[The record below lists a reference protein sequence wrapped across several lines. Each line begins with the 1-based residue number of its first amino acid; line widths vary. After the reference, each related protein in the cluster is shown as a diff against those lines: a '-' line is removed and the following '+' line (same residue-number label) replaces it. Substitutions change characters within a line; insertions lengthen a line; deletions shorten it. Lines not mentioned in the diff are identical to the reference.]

1 MSTQKRILVISRDMM
16 ALQTRKLMLG
26 AYFDVSAAGRVLE
39 AKLLLATRDFDLIVL
54 CYTLSDDD
62 CHKIMEIVRDVCP
75 RAKFLVMT
83 ATGDSGGES
92 VHPQLSA
99 EAGPFML
106 VRKAAEMLG
115 FEFIS
120 KGRMVRAVQ
129 PDLTAVA

>member
-1 MSTQKRILVISRDMM
+1 MSIQKRILVVSRDMM

-39 AKLLLATRDFDLIVL
+39 AKLLLANRGFDLIVL

-75 RAKFLVMT
+75 RAKFLLMT
-83 ATGDSGGES
+83 ATGDSSREP

-99 EAGPFML
+99 EAGPFAL
-106 VRKAAEMLG
+106 VRKSAEMLG
-115 FEFIS
+115 YELIS
-120 KGRMVRAVQ
+120 KGRMVRAAQ
-129 PDLTAVA
+129 PGLTAVA